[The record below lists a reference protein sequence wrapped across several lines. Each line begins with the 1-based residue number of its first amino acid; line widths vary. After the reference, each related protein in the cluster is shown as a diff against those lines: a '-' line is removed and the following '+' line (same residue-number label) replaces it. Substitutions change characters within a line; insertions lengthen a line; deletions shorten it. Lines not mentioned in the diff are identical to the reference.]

1 MEHLPVR
8 QRLYPNRPDLNG
20 ASPGRVSAAAWQNSQ
35 EKLRPVFVGVML
47 GRLHS
52 AVKLLT
58 DSGRDDRVV
67 AGDLRQAMQTH

>member
-1 MEHLPVR
+1 
-8 QRLYPNRPDLNG
+8 
-20 ASPGRVSAAAWQNSQ
+20 
-35 EKLRPVFVGVML
+35 ML

-67 AGDLRQAMQTH
+67 AGDLRQAMQTHWWRAS